1 MPYSM
6 EPLSDDCY
14 ENTTVLINKFNIRDE
29 KKLAAIEQSIT
40 SAMIA
45 KASISIPFENVDFN
59 FYKRLHKYVFSD
71 IYEWAGT
78 VRKINMS
85 KKGTNF
91 CPYDKIDELGNAIFN
106 RLKKSNYLRRYDGDQ
121 FIGELTELYCSL
133 NILHP
138 FREGNGRTQ
147 RLFISMLIKNLGK
160 HLDFSE
166 IDKDLLLIATIRS
179 ANGDIFMLKD
189 IFKEHVF

>member
-59 FYKRLHKYVFSD
+59 F
-71 IYEWAGT
+71 
-78 VRKINMS
+78 
-85 KKGTNF
+85 
-91 CPYDKIDELGNAIFN
+91 
-106 RLKKSNYLRRYDGDQ
+106 
-121 FIGELTELYCSL
+121 
-133 NILHP
+133 
-138 FREGNGRTQ
+138 
-147 RLFISMLIKNLGK
+147 
-160 HLDFSE
+160 
-166 IDKDLLLIATIRS
+166 
-179 ANGDIFMLKD
+179 
-189 IFKEHVF
+189 